1 MFLLTQRIRS
11 VYWNCLW
18 LSAAYW
24 VCLCYCF
31 WACLQGIQAVCS
43 SRPTWS
49 SRWRSI
55 RGSVLSASRV
65 VYVVHLITM
74 WVLNTTWFIYVMK
87 CWYFPLIL
95 LSFSIMSAS
104 YCTYSVC
111 ISLQCCVMGKD
122 PDQLQLQSNNFA
134 LMPLILS
141 VVIPL
146 LTMITHVDNLEKA
159 LSRLVVRKNV
169 DCQ

>member
-24 VCLCYCF
+24 VCLRYCF
-31 WACLQGIQAVCS
+31 WTCLQGIQAVCS

-74 WVLNTTWFIYVMK
+74 WVLNTKWFIHVMK

-95 LSFSIMSAS
+95 LSFSIISAS

-111 ISLQCCVMGKD
+111 SSAVWWERIQINYNYRAITLLWCLLFSVLSL
-122 PDQLQLQSNNFA
+122 LYWRWS
-134 LMPLILS
+134 LMW
-141 VVIPL
+141 
-146 LTMITHVDNLEKA
+146 ITWKRHWVA
-159 LSRLVVRKNV
+159 
-169 DCQ
+169 